1 MSRRRRSSTSSW
13 LCRSSAESR
22 RPGSSTSV
30 GSASRRPLEGCL
42 SASAPSS
49 SGSSTGKRPPVF
61 VITGTSGEGKSTL
74 ARLLLERVPELE
86 LAISATTREMRPG
99 EEDRRDYYFW
109 TDEQFDSELA
119 EDGFLEYVRLP
130 WGEGRRS
137 GTLWSEIDRITGE
150 GRPVLLELETNGA
163 LAVRDRI
170 PGSVTI
176 FITAPDRDELERRL
190 RARGTES
197 EAEIEERL
205 TEALAQRKLAGEFT
219 YTVVNDELD
228 RAIDELEAIVRK
240 ELAATGSISGP

>member
-1 MSRRRRSSTSSW
+1 
-13 LCRSSAESR
+13 
-22 RPGSSTSV
+22 
-30 GSASRRPLEGCL
+30 LEGCL

-86 LAISATTREMRPG
+86 LAISATTRERRPD
-99 EEDRRDYYFW
+99 EVDRREYYFW
-109 TDEQFDSELA
+109 PDEKFDRKLA
-119 EDGFLEYVRLP
+119 EDAFLEYVRLP

-137 GTLWSEIDRITGE
+137 GTLWSEIERITGG
-150 GRPVLLELETNGA
+150 GRPVLLELETGGA

-176 FITAPDRDELERRL
+176 FITAPNREELERRL

-197 EAEIEERL
+197 EGEIEERL
-205 TEALAQRKLAGEFT
+205 AQALEQSKLAGEFS
-219 YTVVNDELD
+219 YVVVNDDLD
-228 RAIDELEAIVRK
+228 RAIDELEGIVRR
-240 ELAATGSISGP
+240 ELAAARA

>member
-1 MSRRRRSSTSSW
+1 
-13 LCRSSAESR
+13 
-22 RPGSSTSV
+22 
-30 GSASRRPLEGCL
+30 LEGCL

-99 EEDRRDYYFW
+99 EQNGREYWFIDDEEFDRR
-109 TDEQFDSELA
+109 LA
-119 EDGFLEYVRLP
+119 DDAFLEYVRLP

-137 GTLWSEIDRITGE
+137 GTLWSEIERITGD
-150 GRPVLLELETNGA
+150 GRPVLLELETGGA

-176 FITAPDRDELERRL
+176 FITAPNREELERRL

-197 EAEIEERL
+197 EGEIEERL
-205 TEALAQRKLAGEFT
+205 AQALEQSKLAGEFS
-219 YTVVNDELD
+219 YTIVNDDLN
-228 RAIDELEAIVRK
+228 RAITELEAIVRK
-240 ELAATGSISGP
+240 EIATTGTLSRP